1 MRPSRLPALPRLLWP
16 LLCAAC
22 AAPPAPVLLRP
33 EIPADLLECQPQP
46 DPPATVRT
54 DADLAAWI
62 VDLATAGDDCR
73 ARLGR
78 LKDLLQ

>member
-1 MRPSRLPALPRLLWP
+1 MPPSRRVVRPLLPLL

-22 AAPPAPVLLRP
+22 AAPPAPLLLRP
-33 EIPADLLECQPQP
+33 EIPADLLACQAQP

-54 DADLAAWI
+54 DADLATWI

-73 ARLGR
+73 SRLGR
-78 LKDLLQ
+78 VKDLLR